1 MKVQPD
7 FTAFA
12 GAYARGKA
20 QVVWTHLVADLET
33 PVSAFLKLGAGRP
46 NSFLLES
53 VEGGNIRGRYSFIG
67 LKPDLVWRCFGDR
80 AEIDR
85 DPGNSRSRFEPSPQG
100 AIASLRALERE
111 SRIDLPPDLRQ
122 AMRNLEFRWQESRP

>member
-7 FTAFA
+7 FSAFA
-12 GAYARGKA
+12 ALYARGKA

-33 PVSAFLKLGAGRP
+33 PVSAFLKLGAGKP

-67 LKPDLVWRCFGDR
+67 LAPDLVWRCFGDR
-80 AEIDR
+80 AEVNR
-85 DPGNSRSRFEPSPQG
+85 DPENTPVRFAPAPGG
-100 AIASLRALERE
+100 AIASLRA
-111 SRIDLPPDLRQ
+111 
-122 AMRNLEFRWQESRP
+122 

>member
-7 FTAFA
+7 FSAFA
-12 GAYARGKA
+12 GLYAEGKA

-33 PVSAFLKLGAGRP
+33 PVSAFLKLGEGRP

-67 LKPDLVWRCFGDR
+67 LAPDLVWRCFGDR
-80 AEIDR
+80 AEINR
-85 DPGNSRSRFEPSPQG
+85 DPENAPARFEPTRQG

-111 SRIDLPPDLRQ
+111 SRIDLPPGLPP
-122 AMRNLEFRWQESRP
+122 M